1 MTTSPL
7 SLSASRTTST
17 ARSVA
22 GSTRW
27 TVRYARRL
35 IAVDAVAVAT
45 AVTTAHLLW
54 LQGAATT
61 TVPGAAGHLELTY
74 GQTSLLLGIAWF
86 AALALVDS
94 RDERELSAGATEY
107 RRVANASL
115 ITFTVALIGAFFLGL
130 DLSRAWTLTV
140 FPLGLAL
147 LLGGRWGA
155 RQWLVARRAN
165 GGYSNRV
172 VLIGSSASV
181 AATARDLARQPSHGY
196 RVVGVALTDGPASGR
211 FVGLPIVGDVDGV
224 PGVLEG
230 LQADTVMATS
240 SDHLPADRIRDLA
253 WQLEPRRHQLV
264 VAPSLTDVGG
274 SRIHLRPAAGL
285 PLIHVETPHYTGA
298 KRYLKRGFDIAA
310 SGLALLILA
319 PVFAA
324 IAVLIARDSAG
335 GVFYSQERVGRDG
348 ETFRILKFRSMTS
361 DADARRAE
369 LTAGMAKGLFKMA
382 DDPRVTPIGKVLR
395 RFSLDE
401 LPQLINVL
409 RGDMSL
415 VGPRPALPSEV
426 SEYDRRELRRLA
438 VTPGLS
444 GLWQVSGR
452 SNLDW
457 ADGIRLD
464 LYYVENWSL
473 TQDLVILWRTAKAV
487 LTSDGAY

>member
-1 MTTSPL
+1 VTTSPL
-7 SLSASRTTST
+7 SLTASPTTST
-17 ARSVA
+17 ARPA
-22 GSTRW
+22 AASTRW
-27 TVRYARRL
+27 PLRYARRL
-35 IAVDAVAVAT
+35 LAVDLVAVAT
-45 AVTTAHLLW
+45 AVTAAHLLW
-54 LQGAATT
+54 LGDPATR
-61 TVPGAAGHLELTY
+61 VPSDRGLLSLTY
-74 GQTSLLLGIAWF
+74 GQTSLLLGLAWF
-86 AALALVDS
+86 VALAVVDS
-94 RDERELSAGATEY
+94 RDEREVGAGATEY
-107 RRVANASL
+107 RRVASASL
-115 ITFTVALIGAFFLGL
+115 ITFTVALVAAFFLDL
-130 DLSRAWTLTV
+130 DLSRIWTSTV

-147 LLGGRWGA
+147 LLGGRWAA
-155 RQWLVARRAN
+155 RQWLVARRVKGA
-165 GGYSNRV
+165 YSHRV

-181 AATARDLARQPSHGY
+181 AATARDLAREPGHGY
-196 RVVGVALTDGPASGR
+196 RVVGVALTDGPTAGR
-211 FVGLPIVGDVDGV
+211 FAGLPIVGDVDGV
-224 PGVLEG
+224 PSVLED
-230 LQADTVMATS
+230 LQADTVIATS

-298 KRYLKRGFDIAA
+298 KRYLKRGFDVAA
-310 SGLALLILA
+310 SGLALVILA

-324 IAVLIARDSAG
+324 IAALIAKDSAG

-348 ETFRILKFRSMTS
+348 ETFRILKFRSMFA

-369 LTAGMAKGLFKMA
+369 LTAGMSKGLFKMA
-382 DDPRVTPIGKVLR
+382 DDPRITPIGKVLR

-409 RGDMSL
+409 RGEMSL

>member
-1 MTTSPL
+1 VTSSPL
-7 SLSASRTTST
+7 SLTLPLATEAPRV
-17 ARSVA
+17 R
-22 GSTRW
+22 RW

-35 IAVDAVAVAT
+35 IAVDLVAIAASVSAS
-45 AVTTAHLLW
+45 HLLW
-54 LQGAATT
+54 LDTAGTSIPGRAGHFTLT
-61 TVPGAAGHLELTY
+61 TV
-74 GQTSLLLGIAWF
+74 QTSLLVGLAWI

-94 RDERELSAGATEY
+94 RDEREIGAGAMEY
-107 RRVANASL
+107 RRIFSASL
-115 ITFTVALIGAFFLGL
+115 LTFTAALVAAFFAGL
-130 DLSRAWTLTV
+130 ELSRGWVVTV
-140 FPLGLAL
+140 FPLGLGVL
-147 LLGGRWGA
+147 LASRWAA
-155 RQWLVARRAN
+155 RQWLVARRQN
-165 GGYSNRV
+165 GSYSHRV

-181 AATARDLARQPSHGY
+181 AQTARDLARQPGHGY
-196 RVVGVALTDGPASGR
+196 HVVGVSLTDGPNGGTFA
-211 FVGLPIVGDVDGV
+211 GLPIVGDVDDV
-224 PGVLEG
+224 PNMLGALS
-230 LQADTVMATS
+230 ADTVMATS

-274 SRIHLRPAAGL
+274 ARLHLRPAAGL

-298 KRYLKRGFDIAA
+298 KRYLKRGFDVLAA
-310 SGLALLILA
+310 GTALLILA
-319 PVFAA
+319 PVFAV
-324 IAVLIARDSAG
+324 IAVLVKRDSDGA
-335 GVFYSQERVGRDG
+335 VFYSQERIGRNG
-348 ETFRILKFRSMTS
+348 ERFRILKFRSMVS
-361 DADARRAE
+361 DADARRAQ
-369 LTAGMAKGLFKMA
+369 LTVGMEKGLFKMA
-382 DDPRVTPIGKVLR
+382 DDPRITRVGRVLR
-395 RFSLDE
+395 RYSLDE

-473 TQDLVILWRTAKAV
+473 MQDLVILWRTAKAV
-487 LTSDGAY
+487 VSSDGAY